1 MNSKENF
8 YCLVLSTGQA
18 RYLATSKYGIDR
30 MKALMSLVELA
41 STENHSYEK
50 KGFST
55 DIYIGQVVMSEV
67 ELSRLWKCDRKTV
80 SKVLDTMNELGLVST
95 EQNNRT
101 SIHTLL
107 CISAWYVDGTKIL
120 NPFYVPMKDR
130 FPDETCP
137 ANEDTIN
144 GGVGSADSPSNP
156 AQSEQNPAI
165 VPEENVRSGL
175 VPESQQSISH
185 DNPTIYNNVRGAEDG
200 GRYTSGDAASGVYQ
214 QKGKENS
221 VDSSPS
227 SPDVV
232 KSFDKVTGQS
242 IRDVDD
248 ESKSDADKT
257 VSAGVGFAP
266 DNGKPES
273 GLIPDSASN
282 GAYHS
287 MRVLQID
294 RINQLEKK

>member
-1 MNSKENF
+1 MNPKENF

-55 DIYIGQVVMSEV
+55 DLYIGQVVMSEV

-107 CISAWYVDGTKIL
+107 CVSAWYIDGTKIL

-130 FPDETCP
+130 FQDETCP
-137 ANEDTIN
+137 ANDETIN
-144 GGVGSADSPSNP
+144 GGVGSADSSSSSP
-156 AQSEQNPAI
+156 QSEQNPAV
-165 VPEENVRSGL
+165 VPKENVRSVL
-175 VPESQQSISH
+175 VPEYQQSITH
-185 DNPTIYNNVRGAEDG
+185 DNPTIYNNVKGAEDG

-214 QKGKENS
+214 QKGKENTA
-221 VDSSPS
+221 DSLPS
-227 SPDVV
+227 SPNVV
-232 KSFDKVTGQS
+232 KSVDKVGGQV
-242 IRDVDD
+242 IRDVTD
-248 ESKSDADKT
+248 ESESNAYKT
-257 VSAGVGFAP
+257 VSAGAGFTP
-266 DNGKPES
+266 DNSKPIS
-273 GLIPDSASN
+273 RLTPDSASN

-287 MRVLQID
+287 MRDLQID
-294 RINQLEKK
+294 RMNQLEKK

>member
-1 MNSKENF
+1 MKNEVF
-8 YCLVLSTGQA
+8 YCLVLSESQA
-18 RYLATSKYGIDR
+18 RFLATSKYGIDR
-30 MKALMSLVELA
+30 MKALVSLIGQA
-41 STENHSYEK
+41 STSYHEYKK
-50 KGFST
+50 KGFE
-55 DIYIGQVVMSEV
+55 IYVQIGQVVISEV
-67 ELSRLWKCDRKTV
+67 ELSRLWGCDRKTV
-80 SKVLDTMNELGLVST
+80 SRVLDTMNELELVAT

-107 CISAWYVDGTKIL
+107 CVSAWYIDGQKIL

-137 ANEDTIN
+137 ANKDTIN
-144 GGVGSADSPSNP
+144 GGVGSAGSPSNP
-156 AQSEQNPAI
+156 AQSEQNLAL

-185 DNPTIYNNVRGAEDG
+185 DHPTIYNNVKGAEDV
-200 GRYTSGDAASGVYQ
+200 GRYTSSDAASGVYQ

-287 MRVLQID
+287 MRDLQID
-294 RINQLEKK
+294 RMNLLDKK